1 MKKLNE
7 IDVGELIEKLQSI
20 DANDIKRIGTAPLPA
35 KVAVIVIACLIVAAV
50 GFFTFSK
57 PKLNVLDTAE
67 KKEQELRLD
76 FEKKSAKAAN
86 LDSYRQQLE
95 EMQRTFSALKRQLPN
110 KTEIETLL
118 TDISQTGIA
127 SGLDID
133 YFKPEALTPKEF
145 YAEFPIKLR
154 VTGQYHQFA
163 RFISGVAALPRI
175 VTLQNIIIQH
185 PKDSKG
191 VLLEMTLTAIT
202 YQYMDES
209 DAQSEE
215 TAAPDPKMKG
225 KKGAKSPTN
234 QPAKT
239 GKGGKAK

>member
-7 IDVGELIEKLQSI
+7 IDIGELIEKLQSI

-35 KVAVIVIACLIVAAV
+35 KIAVIVIVCIIVAAA
-50 GFFTFSK
+50 GFFTFNK
-57 PKLNVLDTAE
+57 PKLETLAVAE
-67 KKEQELRLD
+67 KQEQDLRLD

-86 LDSYRQQLE
+86 LESYRQQLE
-95 EMQRTFSALKRQLPN
+95 EMQRTFGALKRQLPN

-175 VTLQNIIIQH
+175 VTLQNINIQH

-202 YQYMDES
+202 YQYMDEN
-209 DAQSEE
+209 E
-215 TAAPDPKMKG
+215 AAAAAEADPKAKGAKG
-225 KKGAKSPTN
+225 KKPAKK
-234 QPAKT
+234 QPAKPA
-239 GKGGKAK
+239 KPGGKAK